1 MKNSKGPCFFNE
13 LLHKQKDGVAMDSLL
28 GPTLA
33 NTFFC
38 LYGEK
43 KSLQCFGELKLVD
56 LEAMWIIVSYLFK
69 FQNAGMTFSFE

>member
-1 MKNSKGPCFFNE
+1 MQNSKEPCFFNE
-13 LLHKQKDGVAMDSLL
+13 LLQKQKDGAAMDSLL

-33 NTFFC
+33 NTFVCF
-38 LYGEK
+38 YGK
-43 KSLQCFGELKLVD
+43 KSFQCFDELKLVA